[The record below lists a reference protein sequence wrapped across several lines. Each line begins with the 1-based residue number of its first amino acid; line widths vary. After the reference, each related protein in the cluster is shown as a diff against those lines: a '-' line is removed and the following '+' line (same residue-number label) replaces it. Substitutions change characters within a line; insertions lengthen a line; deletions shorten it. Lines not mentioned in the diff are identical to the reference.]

1 MYTENRWHDAKLF
14 VKAVLSN
21 QLARFSP
28 GVYVRLT
35 GQTGRGKNDTDPAGV
50 ADYFMRCFQDYRRK
64 LGHADEASFA
74 EYLAGKRVLEYGPG
88 DVLGVALLFY
98 AWGAERVDCV
108 DRFPLSRIRRSSIE
122 IYQHLLRKLDGI
134 QRQRAESVFEKAGDP
149 ASGLDESR
157 ISYHV
162 DPAGLSRM
170 TDEYDLILSR
180 AVLEHVSDLE
190 ASFRDMHRALRNTG
204 ISLHLVDL
212 KSHGLDRYK
221 EFDFLTW
228 PEWAYRLMYSHK
240 GFPNRWRVDR
250 YETLARE
257 QGFRITLME
266 PTECIAESDLRVIV
280 DDVPVNYKSLP
291 MEKLSWKG
299 FWMRL
304 EK

>member
-28 GVYVRLT
+28 GMYVRLT
-35 GQTGRGKNDTDPAGV
+35 GQTGRGEDDTDPAGV

-74 EYLAGKRVLEYGPG
+74 GYLSGKRVLEYGPG

-108 DRFPLSRIRRSSIE
+108 DRFPLSRIRPSSIE
-122 IYQHLLRKLDGI
+122 IYRHLLKKLDGV
-134 QRQRAESVFEKAGDP
+134 QRQRAEAVFNKPGDP
-149 ASGLDESR
+149 ASGLDER
-157 ISYHV
+157 RVSYRV
-162 DPAGLSRM
+162 DPAGLSRSKN
-170 TDEYDLILSR
+170 EYHLILSR
-180 AVLEHVSDLE
+180 AVLEHVGDLE
-190 ASFRDMHRALRNTG
+190 ASFQDMYCALQNDG

-228 PEWAYRLMYSHK
+228 P
-240 GFPNRWRVDR
+240 
-250 YETLARE
+250 
-257 QGFRITLME
+257 
-266 PTECIAESDLRVIV
+266 
-280 DDVPVNYKSLP
+280 
-291 MEKLSWKG
+291 
-299 FWMRL
+299 
-304 EK
+304 